1 MKKAAKL
8 GELGLGKSRARP
20 GEKSSKGVA
29 VDKQERGKRFEKSNC
44 DQGFSSIFSAFLSK
58 KKWMLAQMGRKIN
71 IILWLNITMS
81 SERNN

>member
-29 VDKQERGKRFEKSNC
+29 VDKQERGKRLGVASISN
-44 DQGFSSIFSAFLSK
+44 GGGGATALVIE
-58 KKWMLAQMGRKIN
+58 
-71 IILWLNITMS
+71 II
-81 SERNN
+81 